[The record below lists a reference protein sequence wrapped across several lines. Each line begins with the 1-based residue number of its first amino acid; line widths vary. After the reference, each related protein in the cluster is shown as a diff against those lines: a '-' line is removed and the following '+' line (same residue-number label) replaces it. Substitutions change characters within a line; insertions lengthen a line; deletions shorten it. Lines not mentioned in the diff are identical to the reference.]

1 MNRRFPMD
9 ERTIEVEHRLDEL
22 RRDSAL
28 LRAGRDA
35 PRTADASRFGGLRLA
50 LGRRLVAVG
59 TALQDG
65 ARPTVGRIAH

>member
-1 MNRRFPMD
+1 MD

-28 LRAGRDA
+28 LRAERDA
-35 PRTADASRFGGLRLA
+35 TRTADAAPFGGLRRA

-59 TALQDG
+59 TAIQDG
-65 ARPTVGRIAH
+65 ARPTAGRVSH

>member
-1 MNRRFPMD
+1 MD

-28 LRAGRDA
+28 LRAEREA
-35 PRTADASRFGGLRLA
+35 ARAADATPFGGLRLA
-50 LGRRLVAVG
+50 LGRRLVAAG

-65 ARPTVGRIAH
+65 ARPTAGRIAH